1 MKKIIV
7 LLMTISAILNMTSCK
22 KDVEPDIDNQP
33 NSNFR
38 ILKVEQTIALNTPP
52 FLNYGG
58 RYTVEYS
65 YSNDTITTTIY
76 NERGGPLQRTPRY
89 IFKDGQRFICNF
101 RQGLFHFMNFANAIV
116 GQNDSRINIEN
127 NRISSMEDEILVN
140 LIYDITGKIR
150 HSKFSYS
157 GNYLKEIN
165 AFIVNEAKGF
175 FQEDSIDPSFNLKV
189 NSWSGNLISSYSC
202 IDYISPFIGG
212 RTEVPP
218 ISDTKVGRDLEYL
231 FMYENYNGNLPEE
244 LVRRVNQAL
253 MGIAKGPMED
263 YIFNWQLDILKNDNN
278 DFFKNWPDVEQNYF
292 SEILSSNPKY
302 VLADWIWSFAHPSFN
317 VLPKQDKI
325 ITSKRMVGKKMVDII
340 NGEPVYQDIDS
351 TVTFPYTHD
360 PVAKTLEIAGLKI
373 WYEVVDK

>member
-1 MKKIIV
+1 MNKQNII
-7 LLMTISAILNMTSCK
+7 LLLALIILSHFSCK
-22 KDVEPDIDNQP
+22 KEEIQTDVNYSD
-33 NSNFR
+33 NFR

-58 RYTVEYS
+58 RYTIEYS

-76 NERGGPLQRTPRY
+76 NERQGPLERTPRY

-101 RQGLFHFMNFANAIV
+101 RQGLQHYINLANAIV
-116 GQNDSRINIEN
+116 GQDDSRIYIEK

-140 LIYDITGKIR
+140 IILDITGKIR
-150 HSKFSYS
+150 YSTFNYS
-157 GNYLKEIN
+157 GNYLTEIN
-165 AFIVNEAKGF
+165 AYIVNEAHKF
-175 FQEDSIDPSFNLKV
+175 FKEDSIDPSFNLKV

-253 MGIAKGPMED
+253 IGIAKGPMED

-278 DFFKNWPDVEQNYF
+278 YFFKNWPDVEQNYF
-292 SEILSSNPKY
+292 SEILSTNPKY
-302 VLADWIWSFAHPSFN
+302 VLADWIWSFAHSSFN
-317 VLPKQDKI
+317 VLPEQDKI
-325 ITSKRMVGKKMVDII
+325 ISSKRMVGKKMVDIVD
-340 NGEPVYQDIDS
+340 GEPVYQSVDS
-351 TVTFPYTHD
+351 TATFPYTHD

-373 WYEVVDK
+373 WYEVVE